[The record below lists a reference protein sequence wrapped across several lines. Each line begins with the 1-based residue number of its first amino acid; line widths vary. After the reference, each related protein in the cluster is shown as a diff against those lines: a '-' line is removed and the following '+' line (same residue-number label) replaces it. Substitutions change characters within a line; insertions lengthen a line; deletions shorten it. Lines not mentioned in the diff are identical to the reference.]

1 MQMSDVERPA
11 EVILP
16 REIETGVIVDA
27 HELGADQAPG
37 NTRSADDDAA
47 FEHALG
53 LHKKRELGASF
64 AHRCL
69 TVAIWLGC
77 ALILSISVIGYLG
90 YKVANPPIKYFATEK
105 GRVTEVHPTDKPHY
119 SQSDVAA
126 FGADTIRKSFNLDFV
141 HYRDQM
147 TAAEAQYS
155 DLGFQDYYKALVA
168 SNLYAAVKEQRLNLS
183 VEVGPGVIRS
193 KGRPGGIYTWEF
205 QYPVTLKLDGQNTSS
220 PVQRYY
226 FTQRIQRVEETVKF
240 SGLEVTQVITTK
252 AN

>member
-1 MQMSDVERPA
+1 MQVSDVERPA

-16 REIETGVIVDA
+16 GDMETGAFIDA
-27 HELGADQAPG
+27 HAGADQAPG
-37 NTRSADDDAA
+37 NARSADDGGA
-47 FEHALG
+47 FDHALD
-53 LHKKRELGASF
+53 LHRKRELGASF

-69 TVAIWLGC
+69 TVAIWLGG
-77 ALILSISVIGYLG
+77 ALILSISVNGYLG

-105 GRVTEVHPTDKPHY
+105 GRIIEVHPTDKAHY

-126 FGADTIRKSFNLDFV
+126 FGADTIRASFNLDFV

-155 DLGFQDYYKALVA
+155 ELGYQDYYKALVS

-193 KGRPGGIYTWEF
+193 KGLLGGVYAWEF
-205 QYPVTLKLDGQNTSS
+205 QYPVSLKLDGQTTSS